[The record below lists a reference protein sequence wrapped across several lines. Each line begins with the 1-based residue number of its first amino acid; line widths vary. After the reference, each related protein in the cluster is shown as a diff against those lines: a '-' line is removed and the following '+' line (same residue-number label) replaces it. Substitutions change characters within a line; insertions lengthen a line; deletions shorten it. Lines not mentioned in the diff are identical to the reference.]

1 MHSSSG
7 MRSLEMAVQ
16 RCFSIPADEAAAVV
30 AEFEPIV
37 CRGGDWLFRQG
48 EPADSMFLLAR
59 GRLQVWMNSIDPGE
73 EIPRFVA
80 EVEPGETIG
89 EIGMLTGAKRSA
101 SIRAVRTSLLLKMSS
116 EAFDRLARP
125 RPELMRHVAGGLA
138 TRLRDRTAGLAS
150 VRHTL
155 TTVAL
160 LPLDGGP
167 SVQSLA
173 ARLLDAL
180 APHGAT
186 LVLSSQRM
194 RELNAPALPTSAHQ
208 EVSAAMVGW
217 LAQQEDEHRFVIY
230 VADPMESAWSD
241 LSVRHA
247 DLILLV
253 ADATGDAALRPWE
266 TALLGSAEGPVARRA
281 LILCHEGSPS
291 QLTGTADWLK
301 DRDLYFHLHLRS
313 AVPQDMLRLARILA
327 GTAVGVVLGGGAARG
342 FAHLGVYRA
351 LLEAGIPVD
360 WVGGSSIGAV
370 MGAVMAA
377 GLEPGEAIAR
387 AHKAFVDGKP
397 FGDVT
402 LPIISLLRGRRMERL
417 IKQHLSGEIED
428 LPLPFF
434 CVSSN
439 LGQGTVQVHDRGS
452 LPQALRASVSLPG
465 IFPPAVI
472 DRQLAIDGGILDN
485 LPVDLM
491 RERPVGRV
499 VAVDVSSRRNQN
511 VEYDAIPSPW
521 QVLVGRVFPY
531 FKRTRVPNPMSL
543 MLMAMS
549 IGTLEASRIACER
562 ADIVIRPPVGG
573 FSFTDVAPFDQ
584 IVEVGYQA
592 GRAAIAEWQLA
603 QKHNGQQERPS

>member
-1 MHSSSG
+1 
-7 MRSLEMAVQ
+7 
-16 RCFSIPADEAAAVV
+16 
-30 AEFEPIV
+30 
-37 CRGGDWLFRQG
+37 
-48 EPADSMFLLAR
+48 
-59 GRLQVWMNSIDPGE
+59 
-73 EIPRFVA
+73 
-80 EVEPGETIG
+80 
-89 EIGMLTGAKRSA
+89 
-101 SIRAVRTSLLLKMSS
+101 
-116 EAFDRLARP
+116 
-125 RPELMRHVAGGLA
+125 
-138 TRLRDRTAGLAS
+138 
-150 VRHTL
+150 
-155 TTVAL
+155 
-160 LPLDGGP
+160 
-167 SVQSLA
+167 
-173 ARLLDAL
+173 
-180 APHGAT
+180 
-186 LVLSSQRM
+186 
-194 RELNAPALPTSAHQ
+194 
-208 EVSAAMVGW
+208 
-217 LAQQEDEHRFVIY
+217 
-230 VADPMESAWSD
+230 
-241 LSVRHA
+241 
-247 DLILLV
+247 
-253 ADATGDAALRPWE
+253 
-266 TALLGSAEGPVARRA
+266 
-281 LILCHEGSPS
+281 
-291 QLTGTADWLK
+291 
-301 DRDLYFHLHLRS
+301 
-313 AVPQDMLRLARILA
+313 
-327 GTAVGVVLGGGAARG
+327 
-342 FAHLGVYRA
+342 
-351 LLEAGIPVD
+351 
-360 WVGGSSIGAV
+360 V

-387 AHKAFVDGKP
+387 AHKAFVEGKP

-428 LPLPFF
+428 LPVPFF